1 LDYYSKMPTKIHRG
15 RTALGIGA
23 IVLLALIVRVWVW
36 SGQGRAGMVYPGDQ
50 DEYYRG
56 AIHIL
61 LRGDYYDEGQWLRP
75 PLTSLLFAG
84 VFAFSGV
91 HIPAA
96 MLFQCVLSAAT
107 VLLLAELARK
117 IWASQ
122 HAAMVTA
129 LLAALFLPYA
139 SYASQM
145 LSETLFIFTIAAA
158 LLIFEAARQRGMPW
172 RWLFAGGMV
181 WGLSALTRPV
191 GLYAVPLL
199 VAWAALEK
207 YKNGER
213 HPLPLAR
220 SATALLIGFIIIVA
234 PWTARNYAIYHQLVV
249 VDTNSGVSFWLGNL
263 LEPNEGDLQSVWN
276 RTLPDSAQRQQAA
289 LQRAWSNI
297 AREPLTFLSRLR
309 YKTVSLWQLNARLFV
324 GNAPIGLTIDERSLS
339 FALAADAEYIAL
351 MILALLGI
359 VLAIPGERNLALLIW
374 PIYGSLLSAVSLGHP
389 RLRLPLLITAL
400 VYAALPLAHPRRIWE
415 RLRNASW
422 WRRAGLVA
430 GLVAFALLIYSSA
443 YGRFVHS
450 QFWLLVARFGG
461 GTTAIEQAIAVAPDN
476 YLPYLAMAEAQLQ
489 HDDIIGALA
498 SYDRA
503 ATLAPQNTTINLQR
517 LSLRRRLGDPAGAQ
531 AAMHAIA
538 AVGWDN
544 NQTYDWAWQHIPAAV
559 GERIDIA
566 APAPGVMR
574 GVSAVEYDQDVS
586 SARPYRWIMRH
597 AQIRLS
603 LPGADRL
610 AVVLRADQPNTLVS
624 IFYQQQHVATLRIG
638 TNWEHFDIAL
648 PAMTPPH
655 DLARPTGADFALL
668 EIDAPTHVIST
679 DQPYPRGVAI
689 AEAWL
694 ARSAAMR

>member
-1 LDYYSKMPTKIHRG
+1 MPTTIHRR
-15 RTALGIGA
+15 RTVLGIGA
-23 IVLLALIVRVWVW
+23 IVLLALIVRLWIW
-36 SGQGRAGMVYPGDQ
+36 SGQGRAGMIYPGDQ

-56 AIHIL
+56 AIHLL

-75 PLTSLLFAG
+75 PLTSMLLAG

-91 HIPAA
+91 NVPAA

-107 VLLLAELARK
+107 VLLLAELARN

-122 HAAMVTA
+122 RAALVTA
-129 LLAALFLPYA
+129 LLAAVFLPYA
-139 SYASQM
+139 SYASQL

-158 LLIFEAARQRGMPW
+158 LLIFEVARGRGMPW
-172 RWLFAGGMV
+172 RWLFAGGMA
-181 WGLSALTRPV
+181 WGLSTLTRPV

-220 SATALLIGFIIIVA
+220 SATALLIGFSIIVA
-234 PWTARNYAIYHQLVV
+234 PWTARNYAVYHQLVL

-263 LEPNEGDLQSVWN
+263 LEPNEGDLQAVWN
-276 RTLPDSAQRQQAA
+276 RTLPDSAQREQAA

-309 YKTVSLWQLNARLFV
+309 YKTVSLWQLNTRLFV

-339 FALAADAEYIAL
+339 FALAADAEYITL

-359 VLAIPGERNLALLIW
+359 VLSIPGERNLALLIW

-389 RLRLPLLITAL
+389 RLRLPLLITAF

-415 RLRNASW
+415 RLRNAPR

-430 GLVAFALLIYSSA
+430 SLLTFALLIYSSA
-443 YGRFVHS
+443 YGRFAQS
-450 QFWLLVARFGG
+450 QFWLLVAHLGG
-461 GTTAIEQAIAVAPDN
+461 GTTAIEQAIAAAPGN
-476 YLPYLAMAEAQLQ
+476 YLPYLAMAEAQLR
-489 HDDIIGALA
+489 HDDITGALA
-498 SYDRA
+498 SYDQA
-503 ATLAPQNTTINLQR
+503 ARLAPQNSTINLER

-531 AAMHAIA
+531 AAMQAIA

-544 NQTYDWAWQHIPAAV
+544 NQTYEWAWQRIPAAA

-574 GVSAVEYDQDVS
+574 GVSAVEYDQRES
-586 SARPYRWIMRH
+586 SARSFRWIMRR
-597 AQIRLS
+597 AKIRLS

-610 AVVLRADQPNTLVS
+610 AVVLRADQPNTSVS
-624 IFYQQQHVATLRIG
+624 IVYQQQQVATLRVG
-638 TNWEHFDIAL
+638 TNWERFDIAL
-648 PAMTPPH
+648 PTATPPH
-655 DLARPTGADFALL
+655 DLAQPSSADFALL
-668 EIDAPTHVIST
+668 EINAPTHVIST
-679 DQPYPRGVAI
+679 DQPYPQGVAI